1 MNGYPLTSSFN
12 GCIGEYPIS
21 QIVNIDSNI
30 NTILNSI
37 NEIQFINSGAFLTKV
52 DIHGILRVYY
62 TYQPSAPTV
71 PSQWLSVEDS
81 LGYFY
86 SQDANNQL
94 QFTGI
99 NNDIAGINLTLGNTT
114 TTANAAF
121 SLATTAN
128 GTAST
133 ALANGITNSTQISS
147 INSTIPTLISSNILQ
162 IQNYI
167 NSNSI
172 QDDLSFYISSNI
184 LSKQRYINSNSIQD
198 NLSFYISSNILNK
211 QNYINS
217 NSLQDDLSFY
227 ISSNVFTNVL
237 GFYTPN
243 TTLNSYLQKS
253 GGTLTGNLTISASSA
268 TALQF
273 TGTDPAINLGTG
285 VYLGYASLSGNY
297 SSSSSAGD
305 FVIRG
310 NPGNNVIL
318 QTGGGGGAIIIN
330 SANNVSITNTLNATT
345 LQQGGI
351 GISTLISNATANYLL
366 LTGGTLTGTLTG
378 TTINATA
385 NLQEAGTNLS
395 SKYITI
401 ATSGSTYLPFTGGN
415 ITGYLGIG
423 NSLNTTAP
431 LWIGNPASSSIG
443 YLVISQNSGGNRNFK
458 IGYDSSFNF
467 VFGDYG
473 NVNGTNTWTE
483 QFKIN
488 YAAPANS
495 LNIDSLGNTNTSTL
509 TSSGYS
515 YLGGTTSTGLR
526 ISGADYGNTIYQQN
540 ATNMGI
546 TVSNTGQSITLNI
559 GSGNT
564 IQSITS
570 TGVIINGAL
579 STTGNFNCFGY
590 LNTTVLSTNNN
601 NQIATSPI
609 TISPSTTGT
618 SGYWLID
625 VQSYISQYV
634 YTNVVFSMYM
644 LSQNWYWVGRL
655 NFIAGSITNNCDGY
669 SGNLSL
675 PSTFVYIYPTNYIKI
690 TTSSGYNILSTD
702 NLVIKIIG

>member
-62 TYQPSAPTV
+62 TFQPSAPTV

-217 NSLQDDLSFY
+217 NSLQDNLSFYISSNILNKQNYINSNSLQDDLSFY

-237 GFYTPN
+237 EFYTPN

-345 LQQGGI
+345 LQQG
-351 GISTLISNATANYLL
+351 AN
-366 LTGGTLTGTLTG
+366 
-378 TTINATA
+378 
-385 NLQEAGTNLS
+385 
-395 SKYITI
+395 
-401 ATSGSTYLPFTGGN
+401 
-415 ITGYLGIG
+415 
-423 NSLNTTAP
+423 
-431 LWIGNPASSSIG
+431 
-443 YLVISQNSGGNRNFK
+443 
-458 IGYDSSFNF
+458 
-467 VFGDYG
+467 
-473 NVNGTNTWTE
+473 
-483 QFKIN
+483 
-488 YAAPANS
+488 
-495 LNIDSLGNTNTSTL
+495 
-509 TSSGYS
+509 
-515 YLGGTTSTGLR
+515 
-526 ISGADYGNTIYQQN
+526 
-540 ATNMGI
+540 
-546 TVSNTGQSITLNI
+546 
-559 GSGNT
+559 
-564 IQSITS
+564 IQ
-570 TGVIINGAL
+570 
-579 STTGNFNCFGY
+579 CY
-590 LNTTVLSTNNN
+590 
-601 NQIATSPI
+601 
-609 TISPSTTGT
+609 
-618 SGYWLID
+618 
-625 VQSYISQYV
+625 
-634 YTNVVFSMYM
+634 
-644 LSQNWYWVGRL
+644 
-655 NFIAGSITNNCDGY
+655 C
-669 SGNLSL
+669 
-675 PSTFVYIYPTNYIKI
+675 
-690 TTSSGYNILSTD
+690 
-702 NLVIKIIG
+702 